1 MSPALTG
8 NQLVDADS
16 GGSAV
21 KATATTTANANAP
34 TPKIDAQ
41 AQTEDSQTP
50 ANQDILDGQKAEQ
63 EVQRLI
69 ENHDIDKERLQGNID
84 FWKGKVNGLIS
95 QQKEMLEDKTKLH
108 LELEQSDAALK

>member
-1 MSPALTG
+1 MTPALTG

-21 KATATTTANANAP
+21 KATTTTNSANAANAP

-41 AQTEDSQTP
+41 AQTED
-50 ANQDILDGQKAEQ
+50 NEHNNLDGQKAEQ

-69 ENHDIDKERLQGNID
+69 ENHDIDKERLRGNID

-108 LELEQSDAALK
+108 LELEQSDQALQ

>member
-1 MSPALTG
+1 MSPPAVTG
-8 NQLVDADS
+8 NELVDADS

-21 KATATTTANANAP
+21 KATNANTNAP

-41 AQTEDSQTP
+41 AQTEDSQ
-50 ANQDILDGQKAEQ
+50 NILDGQKAEQ
-63 EVQRLI
+63 EIQRLI

-108 LELEQSDAALK
+108 LELEQSDAALQQAMNQIK